1 MAKYSEKIT
10 WGYRPSDEGHYI
22 FQNMERS
29 LTIDD
34 ISDNIVQHTNQYI
47 LIIQTNFS
55 RETDAE
61 IIEINAFIGILCL
74 AGALQCK
81 KHSLE
86 GMLGY

>member
-47 LIIQTNFS
+47 LIVRLHFS
-55 RETDAE
+55 RESDGK
-61 IIEINAFIGILCL
+61 FV
-74 AGALQCK
+74 
-81 KHSLE
+81 
-86 GMLGY
+86 